1 MARSA
6 AYARIKSD
14 VLRIVAAIPRGRL
27 VTHAAIGAHLDVV
40 PRHVAYILA
49 TQELAEKSALPW
61 HRVVGAEGRL
71 GTPKRGADGRLQAE
85 WLRDEGHALDGDALA
100 SGFARHL
107 VAVEA
112 LAHGVPRQTRPPEA
126 PRDTGQGGR
135 RAAR

>member
-49 TQELAEKSALPW
+49 TLEVAEKSALPW

-71 GTPKRGADGRLQAE
+71 GTPRRGADGRAQAE
-85 WLRDEGHALDGDALA
+85 WLRDEGHALDGNALA
-100 SGFARHL
+100 SGFARRL
-107 VAVEA
+107 VGVHA
-112 LAHGVPRQTRPPEA
+112 LAHGVPRQTRPVEVRGTA
-126 PRDTGQGGR
+126 GQRGR
-135 RAAR
+135 RTAR